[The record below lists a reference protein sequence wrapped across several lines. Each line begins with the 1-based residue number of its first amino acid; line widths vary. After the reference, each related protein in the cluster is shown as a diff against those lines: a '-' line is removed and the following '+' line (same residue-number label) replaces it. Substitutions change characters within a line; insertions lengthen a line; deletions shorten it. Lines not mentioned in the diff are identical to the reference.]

1 MTLKVNFLHKEK
13 VYIFKLSLM
22 KPKNLL
28 EFQNIDKFWKFQK
41 LDIPLEIYESF
52 SPEETVQEI
61 VKPKNFN
68 QIANLKYQLQDKVN
82 EIFKPLLIQR
92 GYSENFIN
100 CFNVWDIRYLK
111 DKSKEQEL
119 VKLLFQKNAVYRQLL
134 QKAIELWKLDD
145 VLSWKDVED
154 ISSVLRSWFFD
165 LIDEMVLNWFISL
178 RQQKAQE
185 LPEPIWTVSYYAG
198 FDKFQL
204 KTLWAYTSKQVNLDF
219 VKTINNSH
227 LKQFIVKFLE
237 NINHIDNKKW
247 EEEVL
252 VHYLDSWL
260 DKDSKLAFDGMEES
274 YVLENVF
281 VDPFVDLMIKQ
292 PNNKNQKPAANLAE
306 KYFKEVQIMEQTYLF
321 EAVNLLSS
329 GISAIERIL
338 WRNFPNSPELSKKYW
353 KMIYSLTYRFPET
366 IDENLSKVEKLLN
379 QEFTGLRNDILK
391 QYEDFVAFHEYGHNL
406 FKSSNYDSQL
416 EEYKA
421 DLFYYLRLLDQKDNL
436 TLTEKEAVVVMT
448 LMDLVRRAQTI
459 DAAGSEKYVIGSL
472 FKLRALERSGLLIKE
487 NGKLKLENIEH
498 NFGKFLSFL
507 KEDLDFIKAL
517 YFNEFWKI
525 YSQTD
530 LENKTIEK
538 IKAEYLDYLKIFG

>member
-1 MTLKVNFLHKEK
+1 
-13 VYIFKLSLM
+13 M

-28 EFQNIDKFWKFQK
+28 EFQNIDQNIDKFWKFQK
-41 LDIPLEIYESF
+41 LDIPWEIYENF

-61 VKPKNFN
+61 LESKNFN
-68 QIANLKYQLQDKVN
+68 QIADLKYQLQDKVN

-100 CFNVWDIRYLK
+100 CFNVWDIRYLE

-134 QKAIELWKLDD
+134 QKVIELWKLDK

-154 ISSVLRSWFFD
+154 ISSVIRSWFFD

-178 RQQKAQE
+178 KQQKAEE
-185 LPEPIWTVSYYAG
+185 LPKPKWTNPYYGG
-198 FDKFQL
+198 FDREL
-204 KTLWAYTSKQVNLDF
+204 KTLWVYTSKQVNLDF

-227 LKQFIVKFLE
+227 LKQFIVNFLK
-237 NINHIDNKKW
+237 NINQLDNKKW

-281 VDPFVDLMIKQ
+281 IDPFVDLMIKQ
-292 PNNKNQKPAANLAE
+292 PNNKNQKPAADLAE

-321 EAVNLLSS
+321 EALNLLSS

-366 IDENLSKVEKLLN
+366 IDENLPKVEKLLK
-379 QEFTGLRNDILK
+379 QEFAGLRNDILK

-406 FKSSNYDSQL
+406 FKSSNYNSQL

-421 DLFYYLRLLDQKDNL
+421 DLFYYLRLLDQKNNL

-448 LMDLVRRAQTI
+448 LMDLARRAQTI
-459 DAAGSEKYVIGSL
+459 ESAGAEKYVLWSL
-472 FKLRALERSGLLIKE
+472 FKLRALEKSGLLVKE

-525 YSQTD
+525 YFQND